1 MLPLALRL
9 RRALWSSALLLC
21 SALPCAYGADTLKIC
36 AVPQLYLA
44 LEHLHGVLPYD
55 FESRYDT
62 PSTWEEQLSASADT
76 TKECDLLLS
85 SDERLPITL
94 IRAKKG
100 LGSAMLPFTRAP
112 LVLWS
117 ADPALFAG
125 HRLSSTPYDAPES
138 TSAPSLA
145 HSAESCPNL
154 AQVDSGACTA
164 AGTAPQRTPG
174 DEPPR
179 DPWDEPLL
187 DPWDEPQGAPWDEV
201 QPQSEPS
208 AAPLTQ
214 AQRDQRVNAILLHT
228 AQEDPSAELAQTLA
242 KLELK
247 SLAYANAHLT
257 PVGYA
262 SRQVRYAAP
271 QVTAQL
277 PHAQYQFEH
286 EYLVYEEVRTGA
298 VQCGLVSKP
307 LVVSSTHPST
317 VVGSYLTIPR
327 RVHAD
332 VQYYVL
338 LMEQSKDKPE
348 AIAVLRS
355 LRESAQVQAI
365 LQRYGFAPLA
375 PDEP

>member
-1 MLPLALRL
+1 MLPLALSL
-9 RRALWSSALLLC
+9 RRALWTSALLLC

-55 FESRYDT
+55 FEARYNT
-62 PSTWEEQLSASADT
+62 PGTWEEQLSASADT
-76 TKECDLLLS
+76 TQECDLLLS

-117 ADPALFAG
+117 ADPALLAG
-125 HRLSSTPYDAPES
+125 QRLSAAPSDAPDRPAGSRHDRRFELCP
-138 TSAPSLA
+138 TLAEVERGSLA
-145 HSAESCPNL
+145 
-154 AQVDSGACTA
+154 A
-164 AGTAPQRTPG
+164 AGAALAR
-174 DEPPR
+174 
-179 DPWDEPLL
+179 
-187 DPWDEPQGAPWDEV
+187 DPWDEPQGDPWDEV

-214 AQRDQRVNAILLHT
+214 AQRDQRVNAILLRT
-228 AQEDPSAELAQTLA
+228 AQEDPSAELAQTLE

-271 QVTAQL
+271 QVTAHL

>member
-55 FESRYDT
+55 FEARYNT
-62 PSTWEEQLSASADT
+62 PGTWEEQLSASADT
-76 TKECDLLLS
+76 TQECDLLLS

-125 HRLSSTPYDAPES
+125 QRLSAAPSDAPDRPAGSRHARQFEPCP
-138 TSAPSLA
+138 TLA
-145 HSAESCPNL
+145 EVENGSFA
-154 AQVDSGACTA
+154 A
-164 AGTAPQRTPG
+164 AGAALARDPW

-179 DPWDEPLL
+179 DPWDEPQR
-187 DPWDEPQGAPWDEV
+187 DPWDEPQGDPWDEV

-214 AQRDQRVNAILLHT
+214 AQRDQRVNAILLRT

-242 KLELK
+242 QLELK

-271 QVTAQL
+271 QVTAHL

-307 LVVSSTHPST
+307 LVVSSTHSST